1 MNLSNNSE
9 PHIVVIDRNCLFR
22 NKLIFLLQK
31 EAKMP
36 YEKISTFSTICEA
49 HACIAGNFDLLLLE
63 DSLLNEP
70 QQLASFMSFISSSSH
85 VKIVFFTENSS
96 EAMIPKDMIAKDLI
110 NPTFDWKVSSKTIDK
125 TTFLQLIDKISGRN
139 MAVNVDDRL
148 SLLTPRENEILNCL
162 VLGQSNKEIARAL
175 VISESTVKVHVQNIL
190 KKFDVTSRVEAAVY
204 AVRYQLA

>member
-49 HACIAGNFDLLLLE
+49 HDSKAGNFDLLLLE

-70 QQLASFMSFISSSSH
+70 QQLALFMPFIRCSSH
-85 VKIVFFTENSS
+85 AKIVFFTENSR
-96 EAMIPKDMIAKDLI
+96 EAVISKDLI
-110 NPTFDWKVSSKTIDK
+110 TPAFDWKISSKTIDK

-139 MAVNVDDRL
+139 IEVNVDDRL